1 MTSRLHSLRGL
12 RLLGLA
18 SAFVL
23 SVLAVRPSQAIVFC
37 NPNLSVTYYSDAS
50 HTTVVGHCGAPCCG
64 TCQCTGT
71 ITAYSTS
78 ERVYCPDV
86 ICPS

>member
-18 SAFVL
+18 FVL
-23 SVLAVRPSQAIVFC
+23 MLSILAVRPGQAFVVC
-37 NPNLSVTYYSDAS
+37 NPNLAVTYYSDAS

-78 ERVYCPDV
+78 ERVYCPDQ

>member
-1 MTSRLHSLRGL
+1 MNSRIHSLLGF

-18 SAFVL
+18 FAFVL
-23 SVLAVRPSQAIVFC
+23 SVLAVQPGQAVVFC
-37 NPNLSVTYYSDAS
+37 NPNLSVTYYSNAS

-86 ICPS
+86 ICPN